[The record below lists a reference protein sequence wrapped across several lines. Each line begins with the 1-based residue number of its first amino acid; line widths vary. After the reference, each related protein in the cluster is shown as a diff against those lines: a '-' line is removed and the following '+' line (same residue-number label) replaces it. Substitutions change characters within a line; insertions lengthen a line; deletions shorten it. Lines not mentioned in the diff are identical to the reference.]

1 MSPLPLRP
9 RTTAIRV
16 LLVLLRGAK
25 HATRAL
31 YTVLL
36 QPLFAIGRTLVR
48 LFVLPLYRLAT
59 RTRLRAG
66 RFILPAQGFALLL
79 FTNRYLLHVVIVGVV
94 LSAVA
99 LNLSGRQANAQNV
112 GQHSLLYAMVTGDER
127 RITEEAVRPD
137 LLVPDSHYA
146 GPASLLAVPDIDF
159 DYGDIG
165 ESLTAISVPG
175 TIVAHAPAAT
185 SAEETGSA
193 APRAAVVT
201 YTVQGGDT
209 LSEIA
214 HRFGVNVG
222 TILWANS
229 RTEFQYLRPG
239 DVLKIPPTSG
249 VLVTVK
255 SGDTLLSLANRYGSA
270 VDEIV
275 RVNRLNPD
283 ESLPAGV
290 ELTLPGGQPP
300 AVTPTYV
307 SRTPVPTPSVVS
319 SGPRPAAAD
328 TAGVPSTKLLWP
340 TSGHVITQY
349 YGWRHT
355 GLDIDGHYD
364 SPIYASHDGVVTTAG
379 WNSGGYGLQILISGG
394 GFTTRYAHASKM
406 FVKVGDTVK
415 KGDVI
420 AMVGTTG
427 RSTGTHLHYEV
438 YVNGTR
444 VNPLSY
450 TR

>member
-1 MSPLPLRP
+1 MGFHR
-9 RTTAIRV
+9 
-16 LLVLLRGAK
+16 
-25 HATRAL
+25 
-31 YTVLL
+31 VLL
-36 QPLFAIGRTLVR
+36 QPVFTLGHAFVR
-48 LFVLPLYRLAT
+48 FLVLPAYRVAVHAKM
-59 RTRLRAG
+59 RYQQ
-66 RFILPAQGFALLL
+66 FILPARGVTLLL
-79 FTNRYLLHVVIVGVV
+79 FTNRYLLHVVIVGIIVA
-94 LSAVA
+94 AVGV
-99 LNLSGRQANAQNV
+99 NLSSRQASAQSV
-112 GQHSLLYAMVTGDER
+112 GQHSLLYAMVTGEDFR
-127 RITEEAVRPD
+127 TTEETVRPD
-137 LLVPDSHYA
+137 LLISDSHYA

-159 DYGDIG
+159 DYGDID
-165 ESLTAISVPG
+165 EPLTAISVPG
-175 TIVAHAPAAT
+175 TIIAQSPSGT
-185 SAEETGSA
+185 PTEGSA
-193 APRAAVVT
+193 STASRTEVVV

-209 LSEIA
+209 LSDIA

-239 DVLKIPPTSG
+239 DVLKIPPVSG
-249 VLVTVK
+249 VLVTTK
-255 SGDTLLSLANRYGSA
+255 KGDTLLALANRYSSA

-283 ESLPAGV
+283 EALPVGV
-290 ELTLPGGQPP
+290 DITLPGGQPP

-307 SRTPVPTPSVVS
+307 ARDPVPTTSVP
-319 SGPRPAAAD
+319 SGPRPSAAD
-328 TAGVPSTKLLWP
+328 TSGIPSTKLVWP
-340 TSGHVITQY
+340 TSGRVITQY

-364 SPIYASHDGVVTTAG
+364 SPIYASHDGTVTLAG
-379 WNSGGYGLQILISGG
+379 WNSGGYGLQILVAGD

-406 FVKVGDTVK
+406 FVKVGDAVK

-438 YVNGTR
+438 YVSGSR

-450 TR
+450 TSR